1 MSSIIPSLNLSKA
14 ITDQYNRV
22 NDLKNSNASTEA
34 LGIDYNRLDTK
45 TKGMLKDSI
54 ASAIVNYK
62 KYDMYPETKEYLD
75 QLFKQNMGTSF
86 TIEYKKLKDDLCDI
100 NVEGNLRE
108 TIQLVLINRARELYL
123 DMTLNPTV

>member
-1 MSSIIPSLNLSKA
+1 
-14 ITDQYNRV
+14 
-22 NDLKNSNASTEA
+22 
-34 LGIDYNRLDTK
+34 
-45 TKGMLKDSI
+45 
-54 ASAIVNYK
+54 
-62 KYDMYPETKEYLD
+62 MYPETKEYLD

-123 DMTLNPTV
+123 DMTLNPTL